1 MMKKEEEY
9 DAWRQLMTGELADQA
24 AFFENAGLSRPAAA
38 ALVEIDQLMQRI
50 RRTAGRREIISALLK
65 SVEPR
70 LEPAHLDVI
79 ATVMGNCR
87 VPGAEVTVGLIA
99 EKIQVDPSR
108 ASRLVSEL
116 VEMGYLRRVASQSD
130 SRRIC
135 LELTDKGEAFSAQ
148 VHERKWK
155 LMAEGMREWPEDD
168 VVTFARLLDRFSN
181 WAQAAKEREAR
192 ERQESLPVK

>member
-1 MMKKEEEY
+1 MKKEEEY
-9 DAWRQLMTGELADQA
+9 DAWRQLISGELADQA
-24 AFFENAGLSRPAAA
+24 AFFESAGLSRPAAE
-38 ALVEIDQLMQRI
+38 ALVEIDQMIQRI
-50 RRTAGRREIISALLK
+50 RRNAGRRELISTLLK
-65 SVEPR
+65 AVEPG
-70 LEPAHLDVI
+70 LDPAHLDVI
-79 ATVMGNCR
+79 AVVMGNCR

-148 VHERKWK
+148 FHERKWK
-155 LMAEGMREWPEDD
+155 LLAEGMREWPDEDI
-168 VVTFARLLDRFSN
+168 VNFARLLDRFSN
-181 WAQAAKEREAR
+181 WAQAVKEKEAR
-192 ERQESLPVK
+192 ERQESAAAK